1 MKSQQ
6 VGAIDR
12 FLAAAPLEAAA
23 NHDGGRDKGDP
34 EMARWVLF
42 QQRWLTRLGPVK
54 ELVSKKCFLVI
65 PFQNFHSREIYGRPC
80 AECSRRRGRNQTDDT
95 SGIQERGGAQK
106 TDPPKIFPE
115 ERKQITREDP
125 QKPVT
130 LKEKRTRKDNQSK
143 EKVKKQG
150 GDRGRRAEGGEKRE

>member
-1 MKSQQ
+1 LASAATRQPKKMKSQQ

-65 PFQNFHSREIYGRPC
+65 PFQNFHSSQGKFMAVLVQSVPGDGEEIRQMTPAGFKKE
-80 AECSRRRGRNQTDDT
+80 AGHRRLILQR
-95 SGIQERGGAQK
+95 SFQK
-106 TDPPKIFPE
+106 NASKSHEKI
-115 ERKQITREDP
+115 
-125 QKPVT
+125 
-130 LKEKRTRKDNQSK
+130 LKNRLL
-143 EKVKKQG
+143 
-150 GDRGRRAEGGEKRE
+150 

>member
-1 MKSQQ
+1 MGAVPAAVVDE
-6 VGAIDR
+6 VGSCEGAGVEEVLPSDSISE
-12 FLAAAPLEAAA
+12 FPL
-23 NHDGGRDKGDP
+23 K
-34 EMARWVLF
+34 
-42 QQRWLTRLGPVK
+42 
-54 ELVSKKCFLVI
+54 
-65 PFQNFHSREIYGRPC
+65 SREIYGRPC
-80 AECSRRRGRNQTDDT
+80 AECSKRRRRNQTDDT
-95 SGIQERGGAQK
+95 SGIQERGGAQE